1 MVWAVPPRKPLR
13 FPSVPIRVESVA
25 KTPPGHRAG
34 QAIPFQIMSLVLKLA
49 GLIKS
54 IDRMVWPDHRVAITP
69 EVAETLRQHNMMV
82 ADVGSADGPEEI
94 WLSLREFIHFLTF
107 EPNPRPAQPTDEK
120 NVTNFPIGLWSEKT
134 RKTLYLTKHPD
145 SGSLL
150 PINQPLFA
158 DYMVHTAMELA
169 RATQIDLD
177 TLDHLLADKPDLSPD
192 FLKIDVEGADLE
204 VLKGAEAAL
213 ARSILGLRVETAFV
227 ELHLGAPLL
236 WDIDVFLRERG
247 FVLFHLGRNH
257 FIRNNGLHGHTSE
270 PQLIWGDAVYFL
282 GRESFLKRLAALD
295 EGRQKA
301 VVAKFVVMLVRH
313 GVHDYAW
320 DMVEAARV
328 AGRIPREFAEALQA
342 LVKNSMD
349 TSAWYFIK
357 AVLGVVFALLI
368 FVASCPLAEPRKR
381 AVYYVKQRVG
391 RLGHALSRWAALQG
405 RIPNSFLGDPF
416 V

>member
-1 MVWAVPPRKPLR
+1 
-13 FPSVPIRVESVA
+13 
-25 KTPPGHRAG
+25 
-34 QAIPFQIMSLVLKLA
+34 MSLVLKLA

-54 IDRMVWPDHRVAITP
+54 IDRKVWPDHRVAISP
-69 EVAETLRQHNMMV
+69 DIAQTLRQHNLIV

-94 WLSLREFIHFLTF
+94 WLSLKQFIHFLTF
-107 EPNPRPAQPTDEK
+107 EPNPRSAKPTDET
-120 NVTNFPIGLWSEKT
+120 NVTNFPIGLWSEKG
-134 RKTLYLTKHPD
+134 RKTLYLTNHPD
-145 SGSLL
+145 SASLL

-158 DYMVHTAMELA
+158 DYMVHKGMELA
-169 RATQIDLD
+169 GATQIDLD
-177 TLDHLLADKPDLSPD
+177 TLDHLLAGKPELSPD
-192 FLKIDVEGADLE
+192 FLKIDVEGAELD
-204 VLKGAEAAL
+204 VLKGSQAAL
-213 ARSILGLRVETAFV
+213 ARSILGLRVETAFL

-247 FVLFHLGRNH
+247 FVLFHLGRNY

-282 GRESFLKRLAALD
+282 GREALLKRLAALNQ
-295 EGRQKA
+295 EHQKA
-301 VVAKFVVMLVRH
+301 ALAKFVVILVRH

-320 DMVEAARV
+320 DIVEAARA
-328 AGRIPREFAEALQA
+328 AGRIPREFADSLQA

-349 TSAWYFIK
+349 TSAWYFVK
-357 AVLGVVFALLI
+357 AVFGVVFALLI
-368 FVASCPLAEPRKR
+368 LVASCPLAEPRKR

-391 RLGHALSRWAALQG
+391 RLGYALSRWAALQG